1 MRTCQLD
8 NPQPQPPQPSED
20 TSGLS
25 TIMTDLNNAIKSLT
39 KSQLELLLR
48 SFLEHSIFE
57 REVRLRI
64 PILFIRFTNLSK
76 QVQESHVEHFQD
88 AVKEHE
94 AKDAA
99 KPKFPHYKATRN
111 PFLPPLHE
119 KNSRR
124 RRKVMFRRRRAQPK
138 SAVSSAARE
147 EQNPV
152 TPAQLVEV
160 PPNFK
165 FFASAVNFKSHPI
178 MSNKGRAS
186 VTSTVVCFFKFSIVI
201 LHPDVTNTH
210 TCRAGYWEGEGYWK
224 KGFINGDIV
233 EEKIRGWSCCSGT
246 QWEDRGCDS
255 VGAHE
260 FSSLVLC
267 E

>member
-1 MRTCQLD
+1 MPTSYLTMRTCQLE

-64 PILFIRFTNLSK
+64 PILLRRFTNLSK
-76 QVQESHVEHFQD
+76 QVQESHVEHFRD

-124 RRKVMFRRRRAQPK
+124 RRKVMFRRRRAQPQ

-152 TPAQLVEV
+152 APAQLVEV
-160 PPNFK
+160 PPNLK
-165 FFASAVNFKSHPI
+165 
-178 MSNKGRAS
+178 
-186 VTSTVVCFFKFSIVI
+186 
-201 LHPDVTNTH
+201 L
-210 TCRAGYWEGEGYWK
+210 
-224 KGFINGDIV
+224 
-233 EEKIRGWSCCSGT
+233 
-246 QWEDRGCDS
+246 
-255 VGAHE
+255 
-260 FSSLVLC
+260 LC
-267 E
+267 ERCELQVAPDNVEQRKGKCYKHSGMFLQVLNCQITS